1 MKTCQQEHNT
11 LVAGMTIPN
20 TDFILSDNS
29 LSESEIFYFDTKE
42 KNIGSTTIH
51 ADISLR
57 DLECFY
63 FKIEPDSGELTSIVD
78 YEIRKNVLSAT
89 NVNLSPEDDHLVSS
103 LMLYGSVSLFLQLGV
118 SHRSGTFMKFNVY
131 QNHLKESP
139 MEILSSTCSPIDQ

>member
-11 LVAGMTIPN
+11 LAAGMTIPN
-20 TDFILSDNS
+20 TDFIPSDNS
-29 LSESEIFYFDTKE
+29 LSESKIFYFDTKE

-57 DLECFY
+57 DIECFY

-78 YEIRKNVLSAT
+78 YGIRKNVLFAT

-103 LMLYGSVSLFLQLGV
+103 LMLYGSVSLFLCIPLFLYIFSPLG
-118 SHRSGTFMKFNVY
+118 MK
-131 QNHLKESP
+131 
-139 MEILSSTCSPIDQ
+139 ILFLTPTSPIIISLL